1 MKSKKDLEG
10 GNPMTDKDAS
20 HEQGR
25 TIKTLPTN
33 IYQSN
38 GINVRRPLSDER
50 SKRKPGGC

>member
-25 TIKTLPTN
+25 AIKTLPTN